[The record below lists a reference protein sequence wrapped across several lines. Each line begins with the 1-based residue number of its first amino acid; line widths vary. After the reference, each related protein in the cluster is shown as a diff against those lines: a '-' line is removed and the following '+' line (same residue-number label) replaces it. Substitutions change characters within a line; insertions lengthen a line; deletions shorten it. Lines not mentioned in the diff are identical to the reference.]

1 MLREKGVPKNSSR
14 FHNITSA
21 TTLLKRDSS
30 RRGFLCEFCLNF
42 QNIFIKETLWTAA
55 SFYFDV
61 MIYIYIYIYIYI
73 NIYIYMIQIMSYYQL
88 LFRG

>member
-42 QNIFIKETLWTAA
+42 QNIFIKETLRTAA
-55 SFYFDV
+55 SFYYDV
-61 MIYIYIYIYIYI
+61 MIYIY
-73 NIYIYMIQIMSYYQL
+73 IYIYMIQIMSYYQL